1 MEEQRVPGEEQKA
14 PEEEYSFLQEVI
26 KDEKRSGKKLRS
38 GILHMIGMGFV
49 FGLAASFTFY
59 VAKPWMESRF
69 WKEPSQVTIPRDER
83 DEGEEEE
90 ETGEEQAEEAPQE
103 EEPVLNTETYR
114 QMLQSLK
121 DVAKET
127 EKSIVEITG
136 ISEEEDWEKELNS
149 SRYSVAGAIVADNG
163 QELLIVGKI
172 CPVKDARGIRVT
184 FAGGDSYEGT
194 EKTRDGNL
202 GLAVYAVPRGAI
214 SEDTWTKIDTAVLG
228 NSNLVTAGETAIV
241 LGKPLGDANCYT
253 YGIVSTEMTAKNLSD
268 GQYGVVHTDIAGAAD
283 ASGVI
288 VNVRGEVI
296 GLVEQTL
303 LEEESRSMLAGY
315 GISDMK
321 AVIEKLSN
329 GQSVPYVGIYGV
341 DVTEDMKGQGLP
353 AGMYVKQVEP
363 DSPAM
368 KAGIQNGDVITGVG
382 DTGIATLSDY
392 HDILMTRSEGE
403 AIVLKGCRQGTGGE
417 YVDIDFK
424 VTVGAKK

>member
-1 MEEQRVPGEEQKA
+1 MEEQRVPKEDERT

-26 KDEKRSGKKLRS
+26 KDEMRSGKKLRS
-38 GILHMIGMGFV
+38 GIMHMIGMGFI

-59 VAKPWMESRF
+59 VARPWMESRF
-69 WKEPSQVTIPRDER
+69 WKEPSQVTIPRDE
-83 DEGEEEE
+83 EAEEEE
-90 ETGEEQAEEAPQE
+90 QAGEKPSEEPTQE
-103 EEPVLNTETYR
+103 EEPVLNTESYR

-136 ISEEEDWEKELNS
+136 ISAEEDWEKELNS
-149 SRYSVAGAIVADNG
+149 SQYSVAGAIVADNG
-163 QELLIVGKI
+163 QELLLVGKI
-172 CPVKDARGIRVT
+172 CPVKDVRGIRVT

-228 NSNLVTAGETAIV
+228 NSNLVSAGETAIV

-253 YGIVSTEMTAKNLSD
+253 YGIVSTEMTGKNLAD
-268 GQYGVVHTDIAGAAD
+268 GQYGVVHTDIAGTAD

-296 GLVEQTL
+296 GIVEQTL
-303 LEEESRSMLAGY
+303 LEEESRNMLAGY

-321 AVIEKLSN
+321 GVIEKLSN

-341 DVTEDMKGQGLP
+341 DVTEDMQEQGLP
-353 AGMYVKQVEP
+353 GGMYVKEVEP

-368 KAGIQNGDVITGVG
+368 TAGIQNGDVITGIG
-382 DTGIATLSDY
+382 DTGLQ
-392 HDILMTRSEGE
+392 RSRT
-403 AIVLKGCRQGTGGE
+403 IM
-417 YVDIDFK
+417 IP
-424 VTVGAKK
+424 

>member
-1 MEEQRVPGEEQKA
+1 MEEQRVPKEDERT

-26 KDEKRSGKKLRS
+26 KDEMRSGKKLRS
-38 GILHMIGMGFV
+38 GIMHMIGMGFI

-59 VAKPWMESRF
+59 VARPWMESRF
-69 WKEPSQVTIPRDER
+69 WKEPSQVTIPRDE
-83 DEGEEEE
+83 EAEEEE
-90 ETGEEQAEEAPQE
+90 QAGEKPSEEPTQE
-103 EEPVLNTETYR
+103 EEPVLNTESYR

-136 ISEEEDWEKELNS
+136 ISAEEDWEKELNS
-149 SRYSVAGAIVADNG
+149 SQYSVAGAIVADNG
-163 QELLIVGKI
+163 QELLLVGKI
-172 CPVKDARGIRVT
+172 CPVKDVRGIRVT

-228 NSNLVTAGETAIV
+228 NSNLVSAGETAIV

-253 YGIVSTEMTAKNLSD
+253 YGIVSTEMTGKNLAD
-268 GQYGVVHTDIAGAAD
+268 GQYGVVHTDIAGTAD

-296 GLVEQTL
+296 GIVEQTL
-303 LEEESRSMLAGY
+303 LEEESRNMLAGY

-321 AVIEKLSN
+321 GVIEKLSN

-341 DVTEDMKGQGLP
+341 DVTEDMQEQGLP
-353 AGMYVKQVEP
+353 GGMYVKEVEP

-368 KAGIQNGDVITGVG
+368 TAGIQNGDVITGIG
-382 DTGIATLSDY
+382 DTGITALSDY
-392 HDILMTRSEGE
+392 HDTLMAKSEGQE
-403 AIVLKGCRQGTGGE
+403 LVLKGCRQGTGGE
-417 YVDIDFK
+417 YVAIDFK
-424 VTVGAKK
+424 VIVGAKK